1 MKKRNFNKNRYDKM
15 IYRRCGKSGLQLPV
29 VSLGLWHNFGDVDD
43 FQTAKEIIFKSFDLG
58 ITHFDLANNYGPP
71 PGSAESNFGKI
82 LKKEMNSHRDE
93 MIISSKAGYYMWEGP
108 YGEWGSKKYLVSSLD
123 QSLKRLQLD
132 YVDIFYHHRPDPL
145 TPLEETM
152 SALDL
157 IVRHGK
163 ALYVGISNYGAEQTR
178 EAYSILKKLGTPV
191 LIHQPKY
198 SMFVRWVEEG
208 LISTLEELGVG
219 CISFSPLAQGLLTKK
234 YFNGIPKNSRAA
246 KKYGFLKKD
255 DVTPEVVEKVKS
267 LDKIAQQRGQTISQ
281 LALAWVLRHKTMTS
295 VLVGASSA
303 KQIEENVAVINNL
316 EFSTEELNQIEN
328 ILKTQ

>member
-1 MKKRNFNKNRYDKM
+1 MKKKNFDKNRYDKM
-15 IYRRCGKSGLQLPV
+15 VYRRCGKSGLQLPV

-71 PGSAESNFGKI
+71 PGSAEINFGKI
-82 LKKEMNSHRDE
+82 LKKEMSAHRDE
-93 MIISSKAGYYMWEGP
+93 IIISSKAGYYMWEGP

-157 IVRHGK
+157 IVRQGK

-198 SMFVRWVEEG
+198 SMFVRWVEEA
-208 LISTLEELGVG
+208 LLSTLDELGVG

-246 KKYGFLKKD
+246 KKHGFLKKE

-267 LDKIAQQRGQTISQ
+267 LNKIAEQRGQTISQ
-281 LALAWVLRHKTMTS
+281 LALAWNLRHKSMTS
-295 VLVGASSA
+295 VLVGASSV
-303 KQIEENVAVINNL
+303 KQIEENVAVIDNL
-316 EFSTEELNQIEN
+316 DFSPEELNRIED
-328 ILKTQ
+328 ILRK

>member
-1 MKKRNFNKNRYDKM
+1 M